1 MIHFVNSTRERSESD
16 VASTPVR
23 ELALLEALAQN
34 PEAKQADLA
43 TRLGVAVGTVNW
55 LVRRLAS
62 KGFLK
67 VKRIG
72 RWQWSYLVTP
82 QGFARKAHLTREYVH
97 LSMELYR
104 ATREQARRALQEV
117 RAAEYTAIRLD
128 GDPRDDLVDVCR
140 LTCLEEG
147 VQVAGGSARDKGS
160 SLPRLRV
167 SDRTVVVEWPKG
179 GSRA

>member
-1 MIHFVNSTRERSESD
+1 MIHSVNSTRERSGNGVD
-16 VASTPVR
+16 AAPLR
-23 ELALLEALAQN
+23 ELALLEALAQS

-55 LVRRLAS
+55 LVKRLAS

-82 QGFARKAHLTREYVH
+82 QGFAHKAHLTREYVH

-104 ATREQARRALQEV
+104 ATREQARRAIQEV
-117 RAAEYTAIRLD
+117 RKAEYKSIRLD
-128 GDPRDDLVDVCR
+128 GDPDDDLVDVCR

-147 VQVAGGSARDKGS
+147 IHVAGGGTRGRDGD
-160 SLPRLRV
+160 LPRLRV
-167 SDRTVVVEWPKG
+167 NDRVVVVEWPKG
-179 GSRA
+179 GGRE